1 MLVNTLARVAIALQ
15 MLGGALAINLS
26 IQPMPRD
33 LSSPSQQRVAFLGDT
48 GVTVS
53 WNTYQQLNNP
63 TVKYGL
69 SPSSLTETADS
80 SSSTTYLTSTT
91 WNNHVQITG
100 LESGTT
106 YYYQVENDSEV
117 YSFSTAKSP
126 GTNEEFSFAVV
137 IDLGTM
143 GDLGLSDH
151 GPEDNILAVGE
162 QNTMQSLQ
170 DLIDEYE
177 FVLHPGDIAY
187 ADYWLKEEYQ
197 GYLGNITLSTGYQ
210 VYEQILNAFFDGM
223 RPITANKP
231 YMVGPGNH
239 EADCDNGGYKKYTN
253 SICPPGQTNF
263 TGFKNHWRMPGDLS
277 GGAGNMWYSFD
288 YGLVHYVLYDT
299 ETDFP
304 NGALGPE
311 SVTPNGNVGSYENEQ
326 LDWLINDLKNVDR
339 TKTPWVIAQGHRPWY
354 VAGSPCTTCQ
364 TAFESTLNDYGVDI
378 VISGHVHNYERIG
391 PIGTGGVIDPNG
403 LNNPS
408 SPLYILNGIAGHYDG
423 IDDLVT
429 PLPDYVNFAQD
440 TAYGWSKFT
449 VHNCTHITHEFIASS
464 NNTVL
469 DRATLYKANSCPA
482 ENNTTSS
489 SSVASLS
496 TSASSASSA
505 SSSALGSV
513 SHSSGYNSTSAA
525 STISSAASQLTSSGD
540 DTATVTAAHTT
551 VVTITS
557 CSDNKCT
564 EVLSTSTLPA
574 PADDSTSTVTDAH
587 TTVITITSC
596 EDNKCTEVLSTSTL
610 ASQSEG
616 TDTVTEKE
624 TTHATI
630 TSCSDDKC
638 TYIVSTSEAEVKSSS
653 EAPITPL
660 SSSIHPGSS
669 SSAPATTHSVTT
681 AANFGNRLSA
691 RNVVVAAFALF
702 AI

>member
-1 MLVNTLARVAIALQ
+1 MLS
-15 MLGGALAINLS
+15 GALAINLA

-53 WNTYQQLNNP
+53 WNTYQQLSNP

-69 SPSSLTETADS
+69 SPSDLTETADS

-117 YSFSTAKSP
+117 YSFSTAKAP

-137 IDLGTM
+137 VDLGTM

-151 GPEDNILAVGE
+151 GPEDGLLAVGE

-170 DLIDEYE
+170 DLLDEYE

-210 VYEQILNAFFDGM
+210 VYEQILNAFYDGM
-223 RPITANKP
+223 RPVTANKP

-239 EADCDNGGYKKYTN
+239 EADCDNGGYKSYTN

-263 TGFKNHWRMPGDLS
+263 TGFKNHWNMPGDLS

-288 YGLVHYVLYDT
+288 YGLVHYVSYDT

-304 NGALGPE
+304 NGVLGPE
-311 SVTPNGNVGSYENEQ
+311 SVAPNGNVGSYENEQ

-354 VAGSPCTTCQ
+354 VAGEACTTCQ

-378 VISGHVHNYERIG
+378 VLAGHVHNYERIG

-449 VHNCTHITHEFIASS
+449 VHNCTHITHEFIASN

-489 SSVASLS
+489 SSIVSSS
-496 TSASSASSA
+496 TSASSSSSA
-505 SSSALGSV
+505 SGSASL
-513 SHSSGYNSTSAA
+513 SSGYNSTSAA
-525 STISSAASQLTSSGD
+525 PQTSSVASELSSAVAETSTI
-540 DTATVTAAHTT
+540 TAAHTT

-557 CSDNKCT
+557 CSDNKCS
-564 EVLSTSTLPA
+564 EVLFTSTFPTS
-574 PADDSTSTVTDAH
+574 ADDYTETETNSH

-596 EDNKCTEVLSTSTL
+596 EDNKCTEILSTSTL
-610 ASQSEG
+610 AGQSESTEVSSTSTLAGESEG
-616 TDTVTEKE
+616 TDTVTENV
-624 TTHATI
+624 
-630 TSCSDDKC
+630 
-638 TYIVSTSEAEVKSSS
+638 VSTSEAEVISSS
-653 EAPITPL
+653 ETPVTPL
-660 SSSIHPGSS
+660 SSSILSDSS
-669 SSAPATTHSVTT
+669 SSAAATTHAVTT
-681 AANFGNRLSA
+681 AVNSGSRLSA